1 MPRIVHFEIHAL
13 DPERLAEFYRSLF
26 GWKISKWDGP
36 MEYWLI
42 ETGPKDEPG
51 INGGLMRRQGGS
63 PTDGQ
68 AVNAF
73 VCTADVESLDDV
85 LARLEG
91 LGGRIALPRMAV
103 PGIGWLAYVKDPDGN
118 IMGAMQSDPAAA

>member
-1 MPRIVHFEIHAL
+1 MARIVHFEIHAS
-13 DPERLAEFYRSLF
+13 DPERLAEFYRQLF
-26 GWKISKWDGP
+26 GWKIIKWDGP

-42 ETGPKDEPG
+42 ETGAKDDPG
-51 INGGLMRRQGGS
+51 VNGGLMRRQGGP

-73 VCTADVESLDDV
+73 VCTADVPSLDDV
-85 LARLEG
+85 LSRLEG
-91 LGGRIALPRMAV
+91 LGGRVALPRMAV

-118 IMGAMQSDPAAA
+118 IMGAMQADAAAA